1 VVNWNEPE
9 AAGQSEPEHPVPAFV
24 TTAAADEHGHGAD
37 TAPEATAADTAA
49 TNATAAD
56 ATPASATTPAAT
68 APDNTLGIAGLGAGL
83 LGLAAGT
90 AALIRTRA
98 PRKN

>member
-1 VVNWNEPE
+1 MAVSLATAGHVLGGGALPGP
-9 AAGQSEPEHPVPAFV
+9 AA
-24 TTAAADEHGHGAD
+24 TAAADGHGPGAD
-37 TAPEATAADTAA
+37 AATETAAADTAA
-49 TNATAAD
+49 TNATPAD
-56 ATPASATTPAAT
+56 ATAASATTPAAT
-68 APDNTLGIAGLGAGL
+68 APDNTFGIAGLVAGL